1 MGALKRKY
9 AFAFLAGLAAI
20 GIVGASAPLLKPVQ
34 AVSNCSVSDLT
45 IDGEEQA
52 FVNQLNN
59 YRAANGRQTLTI
71 SANLTRSATWMA
83 TDMANGNYF
92 GHTDSLGRNS
102 QARSSDCGYPWGVWE
117 NLYAGGSSGSAAFSA
132 WQGSTAHNSNMLEP
146 SLRQVG
152 IARAYNASS
161 KYGWYWVADFGA
173 VDDGTRLGSAP
184 PPPPPTATP
193 TLSPPTPTPV
203 PPTPTQVPPTPT
215 PTATPTPTP
224 VPVSVTLAAGANLI
238 TWGGRDSA
246 PGDVVAA
253 AGGAISAIYGY
264 DAATGAWRKYGAGA
278 PGYVNDLTTLTF
290 GQVYWV
296 IAERSY
302 ELQFPR

>member
-1 MGALKRKY
+1 MQALKARY
-9 AFAFLAGLAAI
+9 ALAFLMAVAIAGTAVTAARL
-20 GIVGASAPLLKPVQ
+20 SPVQ
-34 AVSNCSVSDLT
+34 AVANCQVGDLT

-52 FVNQLNN
+52 FVNLLNQH
-59 YRAANGRQTLTI
+59 RAANGLAALTI

-102 QARSSDCGYPWGVWE
+102 SQRASDCGYAWGVWE
-117 NLYAGGSSGSAAFSA
+117 NLYAGNGSGSAAFNAWKGSA
-132 WQGSTAHNSNMLEP
+132 SHNSNMLEP

-152 IARAYNASS
+152 VGRAYNASAR
-161 KYGWYWVADFGA
+161 YGWYWVADFGA

-193 TLSPPTPTPV
+193 PPPPPPTPTPV
-203 PPTPTQVPPTPT
+203 PPTPTPVPPTP
-215 PTATPTPTP
+215 TPTPTP
-224 VPVSVTLAAGANLI
+224 VPVSVTLKPGANLI

-246 PGDVVAA
+246 AGDVVSA
-253 AGGAISAIYGY
+253 AGGAISAMYGY
-264 DAATGAWRKYGAGA
+264 DAVSGGWKKHGAGA
-278 PGYVNDLTTLTF
+278 PGYVNDLATLIY
-290 GQVYWV
+290 GEVYWV

-302 ELQFPR
+302 ELQFPK